1 MSQHDR
7 DSPIRQ
13 SYDLTKG
20 LKRFTDWSVSDT
32 ESFRSTEKKYSLV
45 TKMIAEFL
53 GDFTFVFVGT
63 MQAVVVTGSGNQSIV
78 ADNIVHA
85 ALAHGFTIFILVA
98 ALGHIRS
105 TAYSQKD
112 CSIPCTSPFVTLIA
126 RREYSSGG
134 HFNPAVTWA
143 VAAAGKMPI
152 YHVPFYW
159 FAQLLGGFCG
169 SLYSVLIMTQKQLD
183 GSYAG
188 ATLLNPDN
196 KWWEGMMSE
205 AVVTYFLCHTILL
218 TAADT
223 NTNILAPLAI
233 GLTLSID
240 ILSTGSI
247 TGASMNPARSLG
259 PNIVGQIFLD
269 SNSIPAHFWSYHYIY
284 WAGPFMG
291 ATVAVVLYKYVFI
304 TIIEREKIAFPSQG
318 GGKLPLK

>member
-1 MSQHDR
+1 MPAMYGNKVKRMSVRDQH
-7 DSPIRQ
+7 SPAHQ

-20 LKRFTDWSVSDT
+20 LKRFTDWSVSGT
-32 ESFRSTEKKYSLV
+32 ESIGDSGKKYSLI

-63 MQAVVVTGSGNQSIV
+63 MQAVVVTGLENESIV

-98 ALGHIRS
+98 ALGHI
-105 TAYSQKD
+105 
-112 CSIPCTSPFVTLIA
+112 
-126 RREYSSGG
+126 SGG
-134 HFNPAVTWA
+134 HFNPVVTWA

-152 YHVPFYW
+152 HHVPFYW
-159 FAQLLGGFCG
+159 FAQFLGGFCG
-169 SLYSVLIMTQKQLD
+169 SLYSVLIMTHNQLE
-183 GSYAG
+183 SSFAG

-205 AVVTYFLCHTILL
+205 AVVTYFLVHTILL
-218 TAADT
+218 VAADT
-223 NTNILAPLAI
+223 DTNLLAPLAI

-240 ILSTGSI
+240 ILATGLI

-269 SNSIPAHFWSYHYIY
+269 SNSIPLHFWSYHYIY

-291 ATVAVVLYKYVFI
+291 STVAVILYRLF
-304 TIIEREKIAFPSQG
+304 EARENR
-318 GGKLPLK
+318 LLR

>member
-1 MSQHDR
+1 MGSER
-7 DSPIRQ
+7 ASPTFQ

-20 LKRFTDWSVSDT
+20 LKRLNNWSVDDT
-32 ESFRSTEKKYSLV
+32 STISSTTLDRSKNYSIF
-45 TKMIAEFL
+45 TRMIAEFL

-63 MQAVVVTGSGNQSIV
+63 MQAVVVTTSANQSIV

-98 ALGHIRS
+98 ALGHI
-105 TAYSQKD
+105 
-112 CSIPCTSPFVTLIA
+112 
-126 RREYSSGG
+126 SGG

-143 VAAAGKMPI
+143 VAASGKMPI
-152 YHVPFYW
+152 YDVPFYW
-159 FAQLLGGFCG
+159 FSQLLGGFCG
-169 SLYSVLIMTQKQLD
+169 SLYSVVIMTQGQLD
-183 GSYAG
+183 SSHAG

-205 AVVTYFLCHTILL
+205 AVATFFLCHTILL

-223 NTNILAPLAI
+223 NTNVLAPLAI

-284 WAGPFMG
+284 WAGPLLG
-291 ATVAVVLYKYVFI
+291 ATIAVTLYRVF
-304 TIIEREKIAFPSQG
+304 EARQDR
-318 GGKLPLK
+318 LLR

>member
-1 MSQHDR
+1 MSPRDR
-7 DSPIRQ
+7 DSPVQQ

-20 LKRFTDWSVSDT
+20 LKRFTTWSVGEAEADAQSIVDT
-32 ESFRSTEKKYSLV
+32 TKKYSLF

-63 MQAVVVTGSGNQSIV
+63 MQAVVVTGSDNKSIV
-78 ADNIVHA
+78 ADNILHA

-98 ALGHIRS
+98 ALGHI
-105 TAYSQKD
+105 
-112 CSIPCTSPFVTLIA
+112 
-126 RREYSSGG
+126 SGG

-143 VAAAGKMPI
+143 IAAAGKMPI
-152 YHVPFYW
+152 YQVPFYW

-183 GSYAG
+183 SSHAG

-218 TAADT
+218 VAAGTD
-223 NTNILAPLAI
+223 TNILAPLAI

-240 ILSTGSI
+240 ILSTGTI

-269 SNSIPAHFWSYHYIY
+269 SNSIPAHFWNYHYIY

-291 ATVAVVLYKYVFI
+291 STVAVVIYKLF
-304 TIIEREKIAFPSQG
+304 EARQDR
-318 GGKLPLK
+318 LLR